1 MEELI
6 YIILALVAG
15 LGIGGL
21 AALIVKNFYDQ
32 KHKRNA
38 ELEASRINQ
47 RAQSEA
53 AKIERDAKH
62 RAKEFEKRSRR
73 NVEIEIKKEKE
84 KIENL
89 ENSYKNKLN
98 ELEKEKARLLQ
109 SIENK
114 ERNIKNR
121 EEVVRVAEGKL
132 EGAEQKLQEK
142 INEVTDKL
150 SAVANYS
157 KDQAKRELIAVMEN
171 EAKVEFAKEF
181 SKIEEETKE
190 KADRKSKMILGL
202 TIARYAG
209 EYSAQNTTSILP
221 LPTED
226 MKGKVIGKE
235 GRNIRAFEA
244 LCGVDL
250 LLDEVPDSVV
260 ISGFD
265 PVRREVAKRTL
276 ETLFQDGRIHPSS
289 IEETV
294 NKTKKQLFKSIRE
307 DGEKACDELGITGM
321 HPKILD
327 LIGSLKYRT
336 SYTQNNY
343 SHSIEVGF
351 FAGLIAQQM
360 NEDVMAARRAGLLH
374 DIGKALD
381 HSVEGSHAVIGAEFA
396 KKHGEKEH
404 ICHAIRSHHE
414 DEKPNSVLSYIVT
427 AADAI
432 SGARPGA
439 RKATQDAYIKRL
451 EDLESIANSF
461 DGVTR
466 TFAMQAGR
474 EIRVLVDSSK
484 VTDEQSLML
493 SRDIAKKIE
502 KEMSFPGQIK
512 VTVMRETRAVEHAR

>member
-1 MEELI
+1 MDLM
-6 YIILALVAG
+6 IILAAVSGLSVGIVLALV
-15 LGIGGL
+15 
-21 AALIVKNFYDQ
+21 VKSFFDQ
-32 KHKRNA
+32 KLKRNA
-38 ELEASRINQ
+38 EHEAHRITQ
-47 RAQSEA
+47 KAMSEA
-53 AKIERDAKH
+53 AKIEKDSKH
-62 RAKEFEKRSRR
+62 RAKEFEKRARR
-73 NVEIEIKKEKE
+73 NVETEIKREKE
-84 KIENL
+84 KIANL
-89 ENSYKNKLN
+89 ENSYKNKQKD
-98 ELEKEKARLLQ
+98 LEKERARLVQ
-109 SIENK
+109 GYEDK
-114 ERNIKNR
+114 ERALKAR
-121 EEVVRVAEGKL
+121 EEVVKVAESKL
-132 EGAEQKLQEK
+132 QGAQDRLEQK
-142 INEVTDKL
+142 IAEVTDKL
-150 SAVANYS
+150 TQVANYS
-157 KDQAKRELIAVMEN
+157 KEQAKKELMEIMES
-171 EAKVEFAKEF
+171 EAKLEF
-181 SKIEEETKE
+181 SKELVRIEEDTRD
-190 KADRKSKMILGL
+190 KAERKAKQIIS
-202 TIARYAG
+202 IAISRYAG
-209 EYSAQNTTSILP
+209 EYSAQNTTSILA
-221 LPTED
+221 LPTEE

-250 LLDEVPDSVV
+250 ILDEVPDSVV

-276 ETLFQDGRIHPSS
+276 ETLFVDGRIHPSS

-327 LIGSLKYRT
+327 LVGSLKYRT

-351 FAGLIAQQM
+351 IAGLIAQQM

-381 HSVEGSHAVIGAEFA
+381 HSVEGSHAVIGADFA
-396 KKHGEKEH
+396 KKYGEKEN

-414 DEKPNSVLSYIVT
+414 DEKPTTALAFIVT

-474 EIRVLVDSSK
+474 EIRVMVDSSK

-512 VTVMRETRAVEHAR
+512 VTVLRETRAIEHAR

>member
-1 MEELI
+1 MSI
-6 YIILALVAG
+6 GIIV
-15 LGIGGL
+15 L
-21 AALIVKNFYDQ
+21 AAISGLSVGIVLTLVVKSFFDQ
-32 KHKRNA
+32 KLKRNA
-38 ELEASRINQ
+38 ELEANRITQ
-47 RAQSEA
+47 KAMSEA
-53 AKIERDAKH
+53 ARIEKDSKN
-62 RAKEFEKRSRR
+62 RAKEFEKRARR
-73 NVEIEIKKEKE
+73 NVETEIKREKE
-84 KIENL
+84 KITNL
-89 ENSYKNKLN
+89 ENSFKNKQKDLD
-98 ELEKEKARLLQ
+98 
-109 SIENK
+109 K
-114 ERNIKNR
+114 ERNRLTQNFEDKERTLKSR
-121 EEVVRVAEGKL
+121 EEVVKVAESKL
-132 EGAEQKLQEK
+132 QGAQERLEQK
-142 INEVTDKL
+142 IAEVTDKL
-150 SAVANYS
+150 TQVASYS
-157 KDQAKRELIAVMEN
+157 KDQAKRELMEMMEN
-171 EAKVEFAKEF
+171 EAKLEF
-181 SKIEEETKE
+181 SKDLVRLEDDTRD
-190 KADRKSKMILGL
+190 KAERKAKQIISIA
-202 TIARYAG
+202 IARYAG
-209 EYSAQNTTSILP
+209 EYSAQNTTSVLALP
-221 LPTED
+221 SED

-250 LLDEVPDSVV
+250 ILDEVPDSVV

-265 PVRREVAKRTL
+265 PVRREVARRTL
-276 ETLFQDGRIHPSS
+276 ESLFQDGRIHPSS

-321 HPKILD
+321 HPKVLD
-327 LIGSLKYRT
+327 LVGSLKYRT

-351 FAGLIAQQM
+351 IAGLIAQQM

-381 HSVEGSHAVIGAEFA
+381 HSVEGSHAVIGADFA
-396 KKHGEKEH
+396 KKYGEKEN

-414 DEKPNSVLSYIVT
+414 DEKPTTALAFIVT

-512 VTVMRETRAVEHAR
+512 VTVLRETRAIEHAR

>member
-1 MEELI
+1 MDLG
-6 YIILALVAG
+6 YIILAAISG
-15 LGIGGL
+15 LSVGIVL
-21 AALIVKNFYDQ
+21 AIVVKSIFDQ
-32 KHKRNA
+32 KLKRNA
-38 ELEASRINQ
+38 ELEANRITQ
-47 RAQSEA
+47 RAMSEA
-53 AKIERDAKH
+53 SKIEKDSKH
-62 RAKEFEKRSRR
+62 RAKEFEKRARK
-73 NVEIEIKKEKE
+73 NVESEIKKEKE
-84 KIENL
+84 KITQFEQ
-89 ENSYKNKLN
+89 SVKNK
-98 ELEKEKARLLQ
+98 
-109 SIENK
+109 NK
-114 ERNIKNR
+114 ELDKERQRMQQSYEDKERQVKNR
-121 EEVVRVAEGKL
+121 EEVVRVAESKL
-132 EGAEQKLQEK
+132 KGAEERLHQKIE
-142 INEVTDKL
+142 EVSAKL
-150 SAVANYS
+150 SEVANYT
-157 KDQAKRELIAVMEN
+157 KEQAKKELMELMEN
-171 EAKVEFAKEF
+171 EARLDFSKEF
-181 SKIEEETKE
+181 NRIEEDTKE
-190 KADRKSKMILGL
+190 KAERKAKQIISIA
-202 TIARYAG
+202 IARYAG
-209 EYSAQNTTSILP
+209 EYSAQNTTSVVA

-250 LLDEVPDSVV
+250 ILDEVPDAVV

-265 PVRREVAKRTL
+265 PVRREVARRTL
-276 ETLFQDGRIHPSS
+276 ESLFQDGRIHPSS

-327 LIGSLKYRT
+327 LVGSLKYRT

-351 FAGLIAQQM
+351 IAGLIAQQM
-360 NEDVMAARRAGLLH
+360 NEDVLAARRAGLLH

-381 HSVEGSHAVIGAEFA
+381 HSVEGSHAVIGADFA
-396 KKHGEKEH
+396 KKYGEKEN

-414 DEKPNSVLSYIVT
+414 DEKPTTALAYIVT

-512 VTVMRETRAVEHAR
+512 VTVLRETRSVEHAR

>member
-1 MEELI
+1 MSI
-6 YIILALVAG
+6 GIIV
-15 LGIGGL
+15 L
-21 AALIVKNFYDQ
+21 AAISGLSVGIVLTLVVKSFFDQ
-32 KHKRNA
+32 KLKRNA
-38 ELEASRINQ
+38 ELEASRITQ
-47 RAQSEA
+47 KAMSEA
-53 AKIERDAKH
+53 ARIEKDSKN
-62 RAKEFEKRSRR
+62 RAKEFEKRARR
-73 NVEIEIKKEKE
+73 NVETEIKREKE
-84 KIENL
+84 KITNL
-89 ENSYKNKLN
+89 ENSFKNKQKDLD
-98 ELEKEKARLLQ
+98 
-109 SIENK
+109 K
-114 ERNIKNR
+114 ERNRLTQNFEDKERALKGR
-121 EEVVRVAEGKL
+121 EEVVKVAESKL
-132 EGAEQKLQEK
+132 QGAQERLEQK
-142 INEVTDKL
+142 IAEVTDKL
-150 SAVANYS
+150 TQVASYS
-157 KDQAKRELIAVMEN
+157 KDQAKRELMEMMEN
-171 EAKVEFAKEF
+171 EAKLEF
-181 SKIEEETKE
+181 SKDLVRLEDDTRD
-190 KADRKSKMILGL
+190 KAERKAKQIISIA
-202 TIARYAG
+202 IARYAG
-209 EYSAQNTTSILP
+209 EYSAQNTTSVLALP
-221 LPTED
+221 SED

-250 LLDEVPDSVV
+250 ILDEVPDSVV

-265 PVRREVAKRTL
+265 PVRREVARRTL
-276 ETLFQDGRIHPSS
+276 ESLFQDGRIHPSS

-321 HPKILD
+321 HPKVLD
-327 LIGSLKYRT
+327 LVGSLKYRT

-351 FAGLIAQQM
+351 IAGLIAQQM

-381 HSVEGSHAVIGAEFA
+381 HSVEGSHAVIGADFA
-396 KKHGEKEH
+396 KKYGEKEN

-414 DEKPNSVLSYIVT
+414 DEKPTTALAFIVT

-512 VTVMRETRAVEHAR
+512 VTVLRETRAIEHAR

>member
-1 MEELI
+1 MDLA
-6 YIILALVAG
+6 YVILAAISGLSVGIVVALV
-15 LGIGGL
+15 
-21 AALIVKNFYDQ
+21 VKGFFDQ
-32 KHKRNA
+32 KLKKNA
-38 ELEASRINQ
+38 ELEANRITQ
-47 RAQSEA
+47 RAMSEA
-53 AKIERDAKH
+53 ARIEKESKN
-62 RAKEFEKRSRR
+62 RAKEFEKRARR

-84 KIENL
+84 KVANL
-89 ENSYKNKLN
+89 EQNLKNKQKD
-98 ELEKEKARLLQ
+98 LEKEKNRVFQTA
-109 SIENK
+109 EEK
-114 ERNIKNR
+114 ERAIKSR
-121 EEVVRVAEGKL
+121 EEIIKVAETKL
-132 EGAEQKLQEK
+132 QGAEERLQQK
-142 INEVTDKL
+142 IAEVTDKL
-150 SAVANYS
+150 TQVANYS
-157 KDQAKRELIAVMEN
+157 KDQAKNELITMMEN
-171 EAKVEFAKEF
+171 EAKLEF
-181 SKIEEETKE
+181 SKELARIEEDTKDKSE
-190 KADRKSKMILGL
+190 RKAKQIISIA
-202 TIARYAG
+202 IARYAG
-209 EYSAQNTTSILP
+209 EYSAQNTTSIVA

-250 LLDEVPDSVV
+250 ILDEVPDAVV

-327 LIGSLKYRT
+327 LVGSLKYRT

-351 FAGLIAQQM
+351 IAGLIAQQM
-360 NEDVMAARRAGLLH
+360 NEDVLAARRAGLLH

-381 HSVEGSHAVIGAEFA
+381 HSVEGSHAVIGADFA
-396 KKHGEKEH
+396 KKYGEKENV
-404 ICHAIRSHHE
+404 CHAIRSHHE
-414 DEKPNSVLSYIVT
+414 DEKPTSALAYIIT

-474 EIRVLVDSSK
+474 EIRVLVDASK

-502 KEMSFPGQIK
+502 KEMNFPGQIK
-512 VTVMRETRAVEHAR
+512 VTVLRETRSVEHAR